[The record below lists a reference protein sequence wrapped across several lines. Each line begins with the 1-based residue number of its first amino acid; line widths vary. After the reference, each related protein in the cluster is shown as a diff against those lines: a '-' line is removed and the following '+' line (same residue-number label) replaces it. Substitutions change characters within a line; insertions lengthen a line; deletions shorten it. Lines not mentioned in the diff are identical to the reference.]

1 MNRPVLFDHL
11 PKCGGSSIASLL
23 ADEYPA
29 HCVLRLD
36 GTDIERKRAE
46 FCALSKKDR
55 REIRL
60 IVGHG
65 AGQFR
70 DAVSADFFHVTLL
83 REPVSRVI
91 SFIRYVQREKSHYLH
106 DELAKPGATVAAF
119 LANPPTLEI
128 QNFITTL
135 LSGEQAWRVAR
146 EPHVASDSAVASLEK
161 NFDLVGAVE
170 RIDAF
175 VDQLRDSIRS
185 NTSPLMLPAQI
196 LGLPQ
201 RAPLPREN
209 SADSEHPDAAHQ
221 FSPLERERI
230 RELNQADIMLVQKVD
245 ELRTSGAAQK
255 RCRFV

>member
-185 NTSPLMLPAQI
+185 NTSPLV
-196 LGLPQ
+196 
-201 RAPLPREN
+201 PREN
-209 SADSEHPDAAHQ
+209 IADSEHPEAAHQ

>member
-65 AGQFR
+65 ADQFR

-83 REPVSRVI
+83 REPVSRVV

-106 DELAKPGATVAAF
+106 DKLAKPGATVERGA
-119 LANPPTLEI
+119 
-128 QNFITTL
+128 
-135 LSGEQAWRVAR
+135 GVAC
-146 EPHVASDSAVASLEK
+146 SA
-161 NFDLVGAVE
+161 
-170 RIDAF
+170 
-175 VDQLRDSIRS
+175 
-185 NTSPLMLPAQI
+185 
-196 LGLPQ
+196 
-201 RAPLPREN
+201 
-209 SADSEHPDAAHQ
+209 
-221 FSPLERERI
+221 
-230 RELNQADIMLVQKVD
+230 
-245 ELRTSGAAQK
+245 
-255 RCRFV
+255 